1 MIDTKTKMTWHFETA
16 KMTFSIGSLPGELFD
31 NGICKA
37 WVDTT
42 TRGAY
47 LPPNK
52 EWLSASRGPAV
63 PLMTKMLIE
72 ILVALVNEGR
82 VFFKGV
88 PFQHLAFDCRT
99 SRLGFPFL
107 GLDDQF
113 TTPWRLTRARQTDAF
128 EGEDRT
134 IISTPLKHLTGRH
147 TGERIA
153 HAVAQ
158 MMMAYGM
165 KSPS

>member
-1 MIDTKTKMTWHFETA
+1 
-16 KMTFSIGSLPGELFD
+16 
-31 NGICKA
+31 
-37 WVDTT
+37 
-42 TRGAY
+42 
-47 LPPNK
+47 
-52 EWLSASRGPAV
+52 
-63 PLMTKMLIE
+63 MLIE
-72 ILVALVNEGR
+72 TQVALVEEGR
-82 VFFKGV
+82 VFFKGI
-88 PFQHLAFDCRT
+88 PFQHLTFDCWT

-113 TTPWRLTRARQTDAF
+113 TTPWRLTRSRQTDAF

-158 MMMAYGM
+158 MMMVYGM
-165 KSPS
+165 KPEPIILSADHYEARTDLSREVATIATDAGGGVPAACRRLGRKHKHCGLHGLAR